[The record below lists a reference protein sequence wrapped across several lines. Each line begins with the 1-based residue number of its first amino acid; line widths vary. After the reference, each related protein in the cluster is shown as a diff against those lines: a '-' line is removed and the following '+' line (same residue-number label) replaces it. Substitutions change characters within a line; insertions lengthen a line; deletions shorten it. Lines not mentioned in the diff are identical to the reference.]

1 MDDSDYLKNIGVGKK
16 VLVIDDD
23 KYARSISKKVLGEYG
38 YEVSAVED
46 GIEGIKVMVDFQPD
60 LVLLDLMMPVISGFD
75 VLKKMKDIKELKDI
89 PVLMVSA
96 HSEIDQVKIAL
107 SLGAI
112 EYIVKPIKPMVLV
125 ERVVRALQGDLLTSS
140 KEERIVKPL
149 DGKTHLLLLSWNIS
163 FQEEIRSG
171 LPQEYEIKV
180 VSTIDE
186 IPEYYESSFSEFIL
200 ADEGSLEIPS
210 ASRLSSTIKAI
221 DSSGLIK
228 PYLYFWSDIDQ
239 ETIDEYIKQGLESCI
254 KRPEKPEE
262 LVSLFNETFEVNLV
276 EVISADGDVTIL
288 RRKPVD
294 TAAAGRETTKLVKEL
309 SRSGKKKF
317 IIDLSVLDEIKLE
330 ELQYLA
336 KFSNFKTK
344 LGISV
349 SFVMSSKRVQK
360 SFLDFVETVNV
371 SIFASV
377 ESALKAI
384 S

>member
-149 DGKTHLLLLSWNIS
+149 DGKTHLLLLSRNIS

-171 LPQEYEIKV
+171 LPQEYKIKV

-210 ASRLSSTIKAI
+210 ASRLSSTVKAI

-262 LVSLFNETFEVNLV
+262 LAGLFNETFEVNLV

-288 RRKPVD
+288 KRKPVD

-309 SRSGKKKF
+309 SGSGKKIF

-330 ELQYLA
+330 ELQHLA
-336 KFSNFKTK
+336 KFSNFQTK